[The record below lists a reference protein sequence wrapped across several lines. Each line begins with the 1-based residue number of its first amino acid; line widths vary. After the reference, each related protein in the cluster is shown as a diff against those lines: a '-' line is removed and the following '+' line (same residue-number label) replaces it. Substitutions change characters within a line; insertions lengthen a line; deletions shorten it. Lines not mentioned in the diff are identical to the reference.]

1 GGVTIRGG
9 GIVLEDDDRVGLP
22 GEAVERRGGVLEELG
37 HDASLFERRAQLPCS
52 SVSTADDEN
61 APPHDA
67 NSFPFDD
74 EATSFGDDGIH
85 GDVVWRPGCLRDEL
99 KIVDD
104 GAAECTREARQDP
117 IVEAA
122 SPA

>member
-1 GGVTIRGG
+1 
-9 GIVLEDDDRVGLP
+9 
-22 GEAVERRGGVLEELG
+22 ERRGGVLEELG

-122 SPA
+122 SPADAATGGVDREGGHEDEVDLLGPHPR